1 MVHLLVTNLRLGIHM
16 VMVNW
21 YALTTV
27 STAITVI
34 SESQTLP
41 FSIERRMP

>member
-34 SESQTLP
+34 SQTLP